1 MTCVVVVGSQ
11 WGDEGKGKIVDLLTE
26 QADAVVRYQ
35 GGNNAGHTVM
45 FEDQTFVLHLIPSGI
60 LRHTLSILGNGVVID
75 LPGLIKEIE
84 GLRQIDL
91 DVEAHLR
98 ISDRAHLVMPWH
110 RTFDQLREARK
121 GDAKIGTTGRG
132 IGPTYE
138 DKVGRSGIRVGDLRN
153 PDYFRARLEEVIP
166 EKNHLLQHYFQ
177 SDLPPFEV
185 EQTFTEYSTL
195 FAQIEPMVVN
205 APLLVNDL
213 ADAGKNLLF
222 EGAQGTFLDVD
233 HGTYPFV
240 TSSNTVAG
248 GVCSG
253 SGIGPT
259 KVNEVVGIVK
269 AYTTRVGSGPF
280 PTELLD
286 ETGEFLRKEGHEFG
300 ATTGRPRRCG
310 WFDAVLVRQAVR
322 LNGITSLAMMK
333 LDVLDKFET
342 LKIAVGYRLAD
353 GTVVNEFPSSP
364 LELVEPVYEELP
376 GWNCPTVGA
385 TDLSQLP
392 DAMKAYLDRISE
404 LVGAPASIVS
414 TGPRR
419 EETLILAPEHIWT

>member
-26 QADAVVRYQ
+26 KADAVVRYQ

-45 FEDQTFVLHLIPSGI
+45 FGDQTFVLHLIPSGI
-60 LRHTLSILGNGVVID
+60 LRETLSVLGNGVVID
-75 LPGLIKEIE
+75 LPGLIQEIE
-84 GLRQIDL
+84 ELRRL
-91 DVEAHLR
+91 DINVDTPLK

-121 GDAKIGTTGRG
+121 GKAKIGTTGRG

-138 DKVGRSGIRVGDLRN
+138 DKVGRSGIRVGDLRD
-153 PDYFRARLEEVIP
+153 PQFFRGRLEEIIP
-166 EKNHLLQHYFQ
+166 EKNHLLEHYFQ
-177 SDLPPFEV
+177 SELPPFHL
-185 EQTFTEYSTL
+185 EQVLEEYLTH
-195 FAQIEPMVVN
+195 FAKIEPFVVN
-205 APLLVNDL
+205 SALLVNDL

-248 GVCSG
+248 GVCAG

-259 KVNEVVGIVK
+259 KVSEVLGIVK

-286 ETGEFLRKEGHEFG
+286 DTGEFLRQEGHEFG

-333 LDVLDKFET
+333 LDVLDKLET
-342 LKIAVGYRLAD
+342 LRIATGYRLPD
-353 GTVVNEFPSSP
+353 GSVVSDFPSTS
-364 LELVEPVYEELP
+364 LEFVEPVYEEVP
-376 GWNCPTVGA
+376 GWKCPTVGITKVEQMPA
-385 TDLSQLP
+385 
-392 DAMKAYLDRISE
+392 AMRAYLERISE
-404 LVGAPASIVS
+404 LVRAPVSIVS

-419 EETLILAPEHIWT
+419 EETLVLQPEYIWP